1 MRVLINAA
9 SAHMGGSVTY
19 LRNVVHWLPRIAPED
34 QFFIYLPEATIKK
47 LDAPVDGSNVHLVHY
62 PYASTAG
69 GARIYFDQV
78 RIPQLVKELKID
90 VLFSSTGFGTFFVGC
105 PEVLLI
111 RNLAYFDKAFQAK
124 YRELGRSLRK
134 NTLRRWHSL
143 LSIRHADQV
152 LFPSEAMQSM
162 VEDYISLK
170 EKRTAHIHYGFDHDA
185 FNATNGRS
193 LEILDDI
200 NQWKAEGYSIL
211 LNVSTF
217 AVQKNYETLVEALP
231 HIKASGK
238 RVKVIT
244 TLSRDIT
251 TDKAEYDALM
261 DRLESLHMRQ
271 HFITAG
277 YIPYEKLNTLY
288 GAADLYVFPSFTESF
303 GHSMVEAMAS
313 GLPVVAADT
322 PINREV
328 CGGAGVYFKTFDE
341 QECASK
347 IIELLE
353 DEQGLATRKQDAIA
367 RSRHFTWDGY
377 VEQLVA
383 LFRDI
388 AQVDHTV
395 ETLVSV

>member
-1 MRVLINAA
+1 MMCLI
-9 SAHMGGSVTY
+9 
-19 LRNVVHWLPRIAPED
+19 
-34 QFFIYLPEATIKK
+34 FIWF
-47 LDAPVDGSNVHLVHY
+47 VY

-78 RIPQLVKELKID
+78 RIPQLVKEHKID

-105 PEVLLI
+105 PEVLLV

-162 VEDYISLK
+162 VEDYISLE

-185 FNATNGRS
+185 FSAANDQQ
-193 LEILDDI
+193 LDIVDEI
-200 NQWKAEGYSIL
+200 NQWKADGYAIL

-231 HIKASGK
+231 HIASGK

-244 TLSRDIT
+244 TLSREIT

-261 DRLESLHMRQ
+261 DRLESLHMRH

-277 YIPYEKLNTLY
+277 YIPYEQLNTLY
-288 GAADLYVFPSFTESF
+288 EAADLYVFPSFTESF

-328 CGGAGVYFKTFDE
+328 CGGAGVYFDTFNGQD
-341 QECASK
+341 CASK
-347 IIELLE
+347 IIEILE
-353 DEQGLATRKQDAIA
+353 DEGGLAARRKEAVA

-377 VEQLVA
+377 VEQLVT

-388 AQVDHTV
+388 AQVDTTA

>member
-19 LRNVVHWLPRIAPED
+19 LRNVLQWLPRIAPND
-34 QFFIYLPEATIKK
+34 QFFIYLPEATARK
-47 LDAPVDGSNVHLVHY
+47 LDVSDEASNIHLVTY
-62 PYASTAG
+62 PYSSTAG
-69 GARIYFDQV
+69 GKRIYFDQV
-78 RIPQLVKELKID
+78 RIPQLVKEHKID

-143 LSIRHADQV
+143 MSIRHADQV
-152 LFPSEAMQSM
+152 LFPSEAMQAM
-162 VEDYISLK
+162 VEQYISL
-170 EKRTAHIHYGFDHDA
+170 EKKKTAYIHYGFDHNA
-185 FNATNGRS
+185 FTSTIGQPP
-193 LEILDDI
+193 EIVDQI
-200 NQWKAEGYSIL
+200 KHWKAEGYSIL

-217 AVQKNYETLVEALP
+217 AVQKNYETLVDALP
-231 HIKASGK
+231 YIIESGK
-238 RVKVIT
+238 QVKVIT
-244 TLSRDIT
+244 TLSREIT

-261 DRLESLHMRQ
+261 DRLESLQLRQ

-277 YIPYEKLNTLY
+277 YVPYDQLNTLY
-288 GAADLYVFPSFTESF
+288 DAADLYVFPSFTESF

-328 CGGAGVYFKTFDE
+328 CGDSGTYFETFNGQD
-341 QECASK
+341 CARK
-347 IIELLE
+347 IIEIVG
-353 DEQGLATRKQDAIA
+353 DEGGIAMRKNKAVA
-367 RSRHFTWDGY
+367 RSMHFKWDGY

-388 AQVDHTV
+388 AEIDDKV
-395 ETLVSV
+395 ETLVSA